1 MKAIV
6 LDIKTKQPV
15 LATSFQGDPNSDVS
29 YGYIPGSVIR
39 GALIGRYLKRNAIPR
54 NADIVSDPKIR
65 SLFFDNTTRYLNA
78 YLYDDQHRCRT
89 LPSPLSWHKDKR
101 SSFADAG
108 VATDGIEIY
117 DLSQKPISE
126 LNAEI
131 APRKVSEPFCSVRGK
146 NVWLF
151 REGRR
156 VNVHNQRDRR
166 KGRAVEGIGKGEVFR
181 YDALESG
188 QTFQTT
194 VLCDRDEEVE
204 IIQDLLDQ
212 IDLWVGGSQTAGYG
226 HCQIK
231 QLALKE
237 GWTEVGIPIKDRC
250 DRDLLTVHLLSDL
263 ILRDTNGQYVV
274 APPTGL
280 LEEALGIELNLKTS
294 FLANEYVGGFNRKWG
309 LPLPQVQVT
318 SAGSVFVYEPK
329 SQVEPEALR
338 VLEEKGIGERC
349 LDGFG
354 RIAFNWLEDDCEI
367 FRAWQPNKHQP
378 NSPPTLQAT
387 SSNLASTMATRLL
400 RQRLDRYLL
409 GEVHRY
415 PLTNPPTNSQLSR
428 IMLTA
433 QQALMQ
439 LQQGPPSE
447 SSDEILETGSQAFTR
462 LFSNLP
468 KNATRQLESARVPV
482 PFESQ
487 PISIAQAIK
496 GWLESPDRW
505 LTHPP
510 NAEIAGANPDITPL
524 LKQEYTLRLI
534 MAVAKKVMKENP
546 DD

>member
-6 LDIKTKQPV
+6 IDIKTKQPV

-39 GALIGRYLKRNAIPR
+39 GALIGRYLKRKAIPR
-54 NADIVSDPKIR
+54 NADIVSDSKIR
-65 SLFFDNTTRYLNA
+65 SLFFDNKTRYLNA
-78 YLYDDQHRCRT
+78 YLYDEQHRCRT

-101 SSFADAG
+101 SSFADAT
-108 VATDGIEIY
+108 VATHGMVIY
-117 DLSQKPISE
+117 DLSQQPISE
-126 LNAEI
+126 LDAEI
-131 APRKVSEPFCSVRGK
+131 APRKVSEPLCSVKGK

-151 REGRR
+151 RETRR

-166 KGRAVEGIGKGEVFR
+166 KGRAMEGIGRGEVFR
-181 YDALESG
+181 YDALEAG
-188 QTFQTT
+188 QYFQTI
-194 VLCDRDEEVE
+194 VLCDRDEDVEV
-204 IIQDLLDQ
+204 IQDLLGQKD
-212 IDLWVGGSQTAGYG
+212 IWIGGSQTAGYG
-226 HCQIK
+226 HCQI
-231 QLALKE
+231 QEITVKE
-237 GWTEVGIPIKDRC
+237 NWTEIGIPVEDRC
-250 DRDLLTVHLLSDL
+250 DHNLLTVHLLSDL

-274 APPTGL
+274 APPTVL
-280 LEEALGIELNLKTS
+280 LKEALGIELNLQTS
-294 FLANEYVGGFNRKWG
+294 FLANQYVGGFNRKWG

-318 SAGSVFVYEPK
+318 SAGSVFVYKPK
-329 SQVEPEALR
+329 SSVEPEALR

-354 RIAFNWLEDDCEI
+354 RIAFNWLEEDCEI

-439 LQQGPPSE
+439 VQQVSSSNP
-447 SSDEILETGSQAFTR
+447 SDEILETGSQAFNS

-468 KNATRQLESARVPV
+468 KNATRQLETARVPV

-487 PISIAQAIK
+487 PISIAQAVK
-496 GWLESPDRW
+496 AWLENPDRW

-510 NAEIAGANPDITPL
+510 NAEIAGANPDTTPL

-534 MAVAKKVMKENP
+534 MAVAKKAMKENP